1 MNKKLKTKFYQ
12 TIDLYG
18 LSIPLRYNQ
27 RIKFNTLCG
36 SILSIITILIII
48 SILINFT
55 ISILNHKNFS
65 IIQNT
70 IQITKKNI
78 INFSKIPLLIG
89 FINDGGRPLKID
101 ETYLEIILD
110 KNDHYPEKDEN
121 GIMKLKRISKRIKLE
136 YCDLNKHFGNDKNI
150 INLIKDYEYQN
161 YLCPIPNQNL
171 RIGGRWG
178 DSVHGYDM
186 LEFHIIKCEN
196 NSINNNCKNELEM
209 KKFFK
214 NSYMSII
221 YLSQALNHHNVKH
234 PINYNFRSEVFLI
247 VNEHVKRYYYYFLPG
262 EYLSDD
268 GFFFVNKKKYDFYDY
283 ETTIIDFV
291 DEEDQS
297 YYSKNTLIEVAFSCT
312 DRFIQIE
319 RNYQKFQDCFGNI
332 GIYIR
337 IIITIFQYISNYF
350 SEKIFLIDVINNI
363 FPPEN
368 EKKGKINNT
377 NNKNYN
383 FKVNK
388 LRFKKKDS
396 NIDNNYNSN
405 HIIISNCNYNNPD
418 FINTNASKMKNNI
431 LTTGVIVNNYKNTHI
446 DSSNFNTNNSPNSFL
461 INLENRGKIK
471 LTFFEYICPF
481 YLIEKSKKYKTI
493 LFYKHF
499 IYNDISIEII
509 IPLIE
514 RISKIKNINK
524 GHHFMSRLNS
534 TFFATNIYESKKMLN

>member
-171 RIGGRWG
+171 SIGGRWG

-186 LEFHIIKCEN
+186 LEFHIVKCEN
-196 NSINNNCKNELEM
+196 NTFKNNCKSDFEM

-221 YLSQALNHHNVKH
+221 YLSQALNHHNINH
-234 PINYNFRSEVFLI
+234 PINFNFRSEVFLI
-247 VNEHVKRYYYYFLPG
+247 VSEQVKRYYYYFLPG
-262 EYLSDD
+262 EYISDN
-268 GFFFVNKKKYDFYDY
+268 GFFFVNKKKFDFYDY
-283 ETTIIDFV
+283 QTTIIDFV

-297 YYSKNTLIEVAFSCT
+297 FYSDKTLIEVSFSCM
-312 DRFIQIE
+312 DRFVKVE
-319 RNYQKFQDCFGNI
+319 RYYQKFQDCFGNV

-337 IIITIFQYISNYF
+337 IIFEIFQFISNYF

-363 FPPEN
+363 FPPKN
-368 EKKGKINNT
+368 D
-377 NNKNYN
+377 NKNN
-383 FKVNK
+383 
-388 LRFKKKDS
+388 KDS
-396 NIDNNYNSN
+396 NNNNNCKNNNLKIKKNDYKNDNNFNSN
-405 HIIISNCNYNNPD
+405 HIILNNNNYTNSD
-418 FINTNASKMKNNI
+418 FINTNASKIKNNI
-431 LTTGVIVNNYKNTHI
+431 ITTGVKINNFNNTHFEI
-446 DSSNFNTNNSPNSFL
+446 SNLNHNNSPQSLF

-471 LTFFEYICPF
+471 LTLSEYICPF
-481 YLIEKSKKYKTI
+481 YLIEKSKKNKII
-493 LFYKHF
+493 LFYKNF

-509 IPLIE
+509 IPLME
-514 RISKIKNINK
+514 RISKMKNINT
-524 GHHFMSRLNS
+524 GHHFISKLNT
-534 TFFATNIYESKKMLN
+534 TFFATNLFEGKKLKL